1 MTEEDLKQT
10 IENLLQIQTNN
21 EYNFQLLQAQVDD
34 LRKQISDLSEIRTA
48 LKMPP
53 PENYDREPFEFAKEW
68 WSSSCYNLYHMV
80 MLQVTSLS

>member
-34 LRKQISDLSEIRTA
+34 LRKQISDLSEIRVGVQTKHLLTEGCLSVFPVA
-48 LKMPP
+48 
-53 PENYDREPFEFAKEW
+53 
-68 WSSSCYNLYHMV
+68 SCP
-80 MLQVTSLS
+80 SLPTDSGS

>member
-53 PENYDREPFEFAKEW
+53 PENYDREPFEFAKE
-68 WSSSCYNLYHMV
+68 
-80 MLQVTSLS
+80 

>member
-10 IENLLQIQTNN
+10 IENLLQIQANN
-21 EYNFQLLQAQVDD
+21 DYNFQLLQAQVDD

-53 PENYDREPFEFAKEW
+53 PENYDREPFEFA
-68 WSSSCYNLYHMV
+68 
-80 MLQVTSLS
+80 QD